1 MQRPPSLSKRYQ
13 LLALAAVVLTA
24 STVLGCREQ
33 TPPAP
38 TVASTAATTSA
49 APARSKEQ
57 AMNALMALPELKAWS
72 QKIESASGGKS
83 HPSIIEY
90 DPKPRLI
97 NGEPYYQLSFAEND
111 SDAVTRWENFLVA
124 QQGETILVDDA
135 ASEKVLTL
143 EQWRQTR
150 HPLDR
155 TR

>member
-38 TVASTAATTSA
+38 VASAA
-49 APARSKEQ
+49 APAAPRTREQ

-72 QKIESASGGKS
+72 QKIEATSGGKS

-155 TR
+155 VK

>member
-1 MQRPPSLSKRYQ
+1 
-13 LLALAAVVLTA
+13 
-24 STVLGCREQ
+24 
-33 TPPAP
+33 
-38 TVASTAATTSA
+38 
-49 APARSKEQ
+49 
-57 AMNALMALPELKAWS
+57 MNALMALPELKAWS
-72 QKIESASGGKS
+72 QKIEATSGGKS

-155 TR
+155 VK